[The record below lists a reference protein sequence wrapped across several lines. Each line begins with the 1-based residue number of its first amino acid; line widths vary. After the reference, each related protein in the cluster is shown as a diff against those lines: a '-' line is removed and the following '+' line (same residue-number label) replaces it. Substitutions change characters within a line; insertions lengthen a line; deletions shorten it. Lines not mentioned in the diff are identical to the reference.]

1 MCTFVLELQHV
12 LVHQFE
18 KEHRPTVLFN
28 AKSKSTEYAEKII
41 KVLKAFVDI
50 TVNFPIQGLHCT
62 YINTSVVFITE
73 HKSSLCKVG
82 GQLIEVR
89 ECMHN
94 IIYWWKQKVGVLVH
108 TFIAGFV
115 LGDSV
120 TRDKY
125 STEV

>member
-28 AKSKSTEYAEKII
+28 AKSKSTKYAEKII

-62 YINTSVVFITE
+62 YINTSVGFITE

-82 GQLIEVR
+82 GQLIEVHK
-89 ECMHN
+89 CMHN
-94 IIYWWKQKVGVLVH
+94 IIYW
-108 TFIAGFV
+108 
-115 LGDSV
+115 
-120 TRDKY
+120 
-125 STEV
+125 

>member
-18 KEHRPTVLFN
+18 KEHRRTVLFN

-50 TVNFPIQGLHCT
+50 TVNFPIHRLHCT

-82 GQLIEVR
+82 GQLTEVH

-94 IIYWWKQKVGVLVH
+94 IIYW
-108 TFIAGFV
+108 
-115 LGDSV
+115 
-120 TRDKY
+120 
-125 STEV
+125 

>member
-28 AKSKSTEYAEKII
+28 AKSKSTKYAEKII

-50 TVNFPIQGLHCT
+50 TVNFPIQWLHCT
-62 YINTSVVFITE
+62 YNINTSVDFMTE

-89 ECMHN
+89 KCMHN
-94 IIYWWKQKVGVLVH
+94 IIYW
-108 TFIAGFV
+108 
-115 LGDSV
+115 
-120 TRDKY
+120 
-125 STEV
+125 

>member
-1 MCTFVLELQHV
+1 MCTFVLELQH
-12 LVHQFE
+12 VHQFE

-28 AKSKSTEYAEKII
+28 AKSKSTEYAEKIT
-41 KVLKAFVDI
+41 KVLKAFVDK

-82 GQLIEVR
+82 GQLTEVH

-94 IIYWWKQKVGVLVH
+94 IIYW
-108 TFIAGFV
+108 
-115 LGDSV
+115 
-120 TRDKY
+120 
-125 STEV
+125 